1 MWYALF
7 VFYSSEHVG
16 LSLVGDGEGGGALLP
31 GLSIHMHWN
40 TLVNDDLR
48 RRGEGGGITSK
59 ETYEC
64 CCTKPLGEE
73 EEEGNLSSVIK
84 SFRELRRC
92 HYAFLLAP
100 TYKGAPSLKTL
111 KSTKGGRRRR
121 RKGT

>member
-48 RRGEGGGITSK
+48 RRG
-59 ETYEC
+59 
-64 CCTKPLGEE
+64 
-73 EEEGNLSSVIK
+73 
-84 SFRELRRC
+84 
-92 HYAFLLAP
+92 
-100 TYKGAPSLKTL
+100 
-111 KSTKGGRRRR
+111 RRRR
-121 RKGT
+121 DYIKGDL